1 MPISPSEIIRR
12 ANNNIIFASI
22 KMMLIDG
29 KIDSREI
36 DKIIE
41 IYQLLFR
48 EVISTDKVKE
58 LIFEVMAM
66 KDFGCDV
73 SVIGNSIA
81 DSINSKRGKELA
93 TIALAEVMLSD
104 LEQHDVEKDLILHIC
119 DLWETKDILQ
129 DHLND
134 N

>member
-1 MPISPSEIIRR
+1 MRSPSQIIRE
-12 ANNNIIFASI
+12 ANNNIISASI

-48 EVISTDKVKE
+48 EDISKDKVKE
-58 LIFEVMAM
+58 LIFEVMAQ

-81 DSINSKRGKELA
+81 NSINGKRSRELA

-104 LEQHDVEKDLILHIC
+104 LEQHYTEQDLILHIC

-129 DHLND
+129 DYLND

>member
-1 MPISPSEIIRR
+1 MFREII
-12 ANNNIIFASI
+12 
-22 KMMLIDG
+22 
-29 KIDSREI
+29 SR
-36 DKIIE
+36 
-41 IYQLLFR
+41 
-48 EVISTDKVKE
+48 DKVKE

-81 DSINSKRGKELA
+81 NSINGKRSKELA

-104 LEQHDVEKDLILHIC
+104 LEQHDAEQDLILHIC
-119 DLWETKDILQ
+119 DLWETQDILQ
-129 DHLND
+129 DYLND